1 MHIALFIFY
10 GIVGGYAITRLRFF
24 RNSRIKP
31 TILIL
36 LFGLRVVT
44 GCLHNM
50 IAYRYYPNHGDVWR
64 FFNHSLVT
72 RQELFTDFHAF
83 WADNSVWAYMAH
95 NVIEWMLVIFNFF
108 SFDNLYID
116 TLLFSFFTLAGSLAL
131 FRVFIRWFP
140 GDLLSAGCVFLLP
153 STLFWTSCIHTEGI
167 LYTIL
172 GFFFFILD
180 RLIINRRTTVDPSA
194 DVNHP
199 IAVNRPT
206 ADTFP
211 TVRSQL
217 AVGTPLLN
225 GRSARPILLCLCLFV
240 LAVFFRPAI
249 LLGLLPATLYLAGSK
264 VASRNRLFLLAG
276 AAVVL
281 LLLFIPGLSSPIL
294 QYLSNRQQ
302 EFQVLTGNSRIYL
315 PVLEPT
321 WSSLGQ
327 VLPRAF
333 LNGFFQP
340 WPGSGGQTIYLV
352 FAGELLLIWLII
364 VMALSQLFFRRFS
377 LSSFGTSNLLFSILG
392 MLLIG
397 YMIPFVGSVIRYRS
411 IYLPFLLAPFLHTL
425 RHFQIHKKI
434 STYLKVML
442 D

>member
-10 GIVGGYAITRLRFF
+10 GIVGGYAITKLRFF

-36 LFGLRVVT
+36 LFALRVVT

-95 NVIEWMLVIFNFF
+95 NVIEWMLVIFNFL

-116 TLLFSFFTLAGSLAL
+116 TLLFSFFTLAGAVAL

-153 STLFWTSCIHTEGI
+153 STLFWTTCIHTEGI

-172 GFFFFILD
+172 GFFFFTLD
-180 RLIINRRTTVDPSA
+180 RLLTNRPSA
-194 DVNHP
+194 
-199 IAVNRPT
+199 
-206 ADTFP
+206 
-211 TVRSQL
+211 
-217 AVGTPLLN
+217 
-225 GRSARPILLCLCLFV
+225 ARQILLCLCLFV

-249 LLGLLPATLYLAGSK
+249 LLGLLPATFYLAGSK
-264 VASRNRLFLLAG
+264 VAFRNRLFLLAG
-276 AAVVL
+276 AAIVL

-377 LSSFGTSNLLFSILG
+377 PSSFGTSNLLFSILG

-397 YMIPFVGSVIRYRS
+397 YMIPFVGSIIRYRS

-434 STYLKVML
+434 SIYLKFML